1 MLRMPSSPNY
11 KRDYKAEYED
21 HHSST
26 KAKKERAARNKAA
39 RAKGEAGKDVDHKKP
54 LRSGGST
61 SLSNTRI
68 RAVSANRSDNGHKP
82 GEKQKK
88 RK

>member
-1 MLRMPSSPNY
+1 MPSSPNY
-11 KRDYKAEYED
+11 KRDYKAEYEA
-21 HHSST
+21 HHSSP

-39 RAKGEAGKDVDHKKP
+39 RAKGQAGKDVDHKKP

-61 SLSNTRI
+61 SLSNTRV